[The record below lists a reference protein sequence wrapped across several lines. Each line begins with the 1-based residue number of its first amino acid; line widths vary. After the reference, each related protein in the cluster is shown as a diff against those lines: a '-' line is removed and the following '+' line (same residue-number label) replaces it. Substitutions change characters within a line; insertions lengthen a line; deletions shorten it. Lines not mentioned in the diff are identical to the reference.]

1 MEINEQYAHTSTM
14 ITSLLQQAQSNATQ
28 WRSMN
33 MHAKVPAAAGN
44 YGHESFCMGF
54 PAAHASRAGSLQAP
68 AGAAC
73 STHRPNTTLDTC
85 ASIILIN
92 ASNRDACHG
101 ASTNTG
107 GAAAAL
113 MAVISEPV
121 TARYK
126 HACNHQPKIKE
137 DHAKDTQDQ
146 SMLLLQQPKH
156 IICQL

>member
-28 WRSMN
+28 WRSVN
-33 MHAKVPAAAGN
+33 MHAKVPVAAGN
-44 YGHESFCMGF
+44 YRHESFSMGT
-54 PAAHASRAGSLQAP
+54 PAAHASRARSLASF
-68 AGAAC
+68 GAAF
-73 STHRPNTTLDTC
+73 STHRPHTTLATC
-85 ASIILIN
+85 TSIILIN

-113 MAVISEPV
+113 MAVMSEPV

-126 HACNHQPKIKE
+126 HACKHQPKIKE
-137 DHAKDTQDQ
+137 DHIKDTQDQ